1 MSSGGSG
8 RIERSPLA
16 LRSLLS
22 RPAIVLIGLALMA
35 TACRSTPSQLPPER
49 VVGEVD
55 PYEIGVPDLLM
66 IHVWKQP
73 EISGD
78 VVVRPDGKIS
88 LPLLQD
94 VQAEGLTP
102 EQLRD
107 VLAERLA
114 EYIVAPQV
122 NVAVREMR
130 SNTASVVGGG
140 VARSGVVPLMRN
152 TRVLDAIASM
162 GGFTPFAKKGEILVL
177 RETEAGQIE
186 YRFDYDAFIAG
197 KSPDSNM
204 VLDPGDTI
212 VVPD

>member
-1 MSSGGSG
+1 MSQMGVCRTGSDRNGG
-8 RIERSPLA
+8 RVALQIAAVLA
-16 LRSLLS
+16 GFS
-22 RPAIVLIGLALMA
+22 VLFS
-35 TACRSTPSQLPPER
+35 ACSSTPPVLPPER
-49 VVGEVD
+49 VVGEVEE
-55 PYEIGVPDLLM
+55 YEIGVPDLLT

-102 EQLRD
+102 DQLRQD
-107 VLAERLA
+107 IAAQLG

-122 NVAVREMR
+122 NVAVKEMR

-162 GGFTPFAKKGEILVL
+162 GGFTPFAKKGDILVL
-177 RETEAGQIE
+177 RESATGQVD
-186 YRFDYDAFIAG
+186 YQFDYDAFISG
-197 KSPDSNM
+197 KSPNSNM
-204 VLDPGDTI
+204 LLEPGDTI

>member
-1 MSSGGSG
+1 MSQMGLWRTGSDRNGGRVALG
-8 RIERSPLA
+8 IAAVLA
-16 LRSLLS
+16 GFSLLLS
-22 RPAIVLIGLALMA
+22 
-35 TACRSTPSQLPPER
+35 ACSSTPPVLPPER
-49 VVGEVD
+49 VVGEVEE
-55 PYEIGVPDLLM
+55 YEIGVPDLLT

-73 EISGD
+73 EISGE

-102 EQLRD
+102 DELRQDIAEQLG
-107 VLAERLA
+107 

-122 NVAVREMR
+122 NVAVKEMR

-162 GGFTPFAKKGEILVL
+162 GGFTPFAKKGDILVL
-177 RETEAGQIE
+177 RESSTGQVD
-186 YRFDYDAFIAG
+186 YQFDYDAFISG
-197 KSPDSNM
+197 KSPNSNM
-204 VLDPGDTI
+204 LLEPGDTI

>member
-1 MSSGGSG
+1 VALG
-8 RIERSPLA
+8 IAAVLA
-16 LRSLLS
+16 GFSLLLS
-22 RPAIVLIGLALMA
+22 
-35 TACRSTPSQLPPER
+35 ACSSTPPVLPPER
-49 VVGEVD
+49 VVGEVEE
-55 PYEIGVPDLLM
+55 YEIGVPDLLT

-73 EISGD
+73 EISGE

-102 EQLRD
+102 DELRQDIAEQLG
-107 VLAERLA
+107 

-122 NVAVREMR
+122 NVAVKEMR

-162 GGFTPFAKKGEILVL
+162 GGFTPFAKKGDILVL
-177 RETEAGQIE
+177 RESSTGQVD
-186 YRFDYDAFIAG
+186 YQFDYDAFISG
-197 KSPDSNM
+197 KSPNSNM
-204 VLDPGDTI
+204 LLEPGDTI